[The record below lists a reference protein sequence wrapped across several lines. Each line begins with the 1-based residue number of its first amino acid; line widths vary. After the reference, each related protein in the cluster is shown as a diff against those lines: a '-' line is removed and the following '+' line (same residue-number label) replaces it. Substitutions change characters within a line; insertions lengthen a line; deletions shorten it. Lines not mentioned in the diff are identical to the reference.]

1 MTMQELLAQA
11 LVWESEEF
19 FRLITG
25 SIHDAIFVTDLEGRL
40 VFANKRAEAISGYR
54 VEEFRGKELWCI
66 LVPDTLA
73 QAQARLDAVRA
84 GETPSPILEGQIIRK
99 DGSLAWVEVSA
110 SNIEQNG
117 RVVGRLGVVRDV
129 TDRRRVE
136 DNMRLQSAALE
147 AAVNGILITDR
158 EGTIIWT
165 NPGFTQL
172 TGYDADEAVG
182 RTPGILKSGRHDAP
196 FYHDLWQTI
205 RSGRAWHGEIV
216 NRRKDGSLYHEEQT
230 ITPVR
235 GRDGEITHF
244 IAIKQDITARKRLT
258 DRLVEQQK

>member
-84 GETPSPILEGQIIRK
+84 AEVNKVLIAVDQGE
-99 DGSLAWVEVSA
+99 
-110 SNIEQNG
+110 
-117 RVVGRLGVVRDV
+117 
-129 TDRRRVE
+129 
-136 DNMRLQSAALE
+136 LQ
-147 AAVNGILITDR
+147 
-158 EGTIIWT
+158 
-165 NPGFTQL
+165 
-172 TGYDADEAVG
+172 
-182 RTPGILKSGRHDAP
+182 
-196 FYHDLWQTI
+196 
-205 RSGRAWHGEIV
+205 
-216 NRRKDGSLYHEEQT
+216 
-230 ITPVR
+230 R
-235 GRDGEITHF
+235 GRQGCSVLH
-244 IAIKQDITARKRLT
+244 AIQLKPDHGGVLRHQASFCARGNGAQTR
-258 DRLVEQQK
+258 